1 MSVTSTRFIAFS
13 SKAVLCTSLK
23 NKSTATTIP
32 VAQKSNE
39 ELLVVVGGGAAGVF
53 GAIRAKSV
61 APNLNVVVFE
71 QGKPLSKVRVSGGG
85 RCNVTNGHCLDN
97 MILAENYPRG
107 HKEFR
112 GSFFNMHG
120 PVDTMTWFSD
130 HGVELKGIPI
140 SNSSSSIIDCLVS
153 ETRRT
158 GVSLQTGKV
167 VRTVSA
173 AGGKFHLSIENN
185 KVRSVEHIEADY
197 LLIASG
203 NSRQGYSLAS
213 QLGHSIVDPVPSLF
227 TFKTDDSQLTEL
239 SGVTFP
245 KVKAKLRLE
254 NVQRDMQQFTQIGP
268 MLVTHWGLSGP
279 VILRLSAWGA
289 RDLFSSGYKGTVTV
303 DFVPDLHV
311 EDVKSILTQHKNQF
325 AKQKLSNSYPSKF
338 GLVKRFW
345 HYMLGRQGTF
355 GDTLWASVPNNSLIS
370 IASLLKQCNFGVT
383 GKGQFKDEFVT
394 AGGVPLSEI
403 SLSTL
408 ESKMQSNLFFAGEVL
423 NVDGVT
429 GGFNFQGHRLW
440 FVLSCYPLDYFSR
453 NESDNSKCLFIMGFI
468 HIPLTKIKSF
478 LWNEDLV
485 RHLFDHQ
492 SAEAIMRIKWPRVD
506 CQDKLIWIGN
516 KTGVFSVKDCYL
528 AAFCEGSEDTS
539 DDIWDRLWK
548 LRIHERLKIFL
559 WRLLSGVL
567 PTNQKIFLKTGKG
580 VPECPLCG
588 AEEES
593 DFHLFKVCGAVR
605 GLAFSSLWG
614 CKLEAW
620 HFNGIKDWIGFCIN
634 PFKVF
639 LPDGLDKV
647 ALTTFLVCLFY
658 TTWSFRNEVVFGGK
672 RKMADYVNILN
683 DKVNEFLTGFLIDKD
698 KNPRLVTEFWKPPP
712 SDWCKINVDAAF
724 CEGNAALALIM
735 RNEQGRVLYLAS
747 KLVTAA
753 SSYEAELK
761 ALEWGFGLASENN
774 WSKIC
779 WSSDA
784 LVVVNEILSSETLF
798 HGMEDTLLFSVGI
811 S

>member
-32 VAQKSNE
+32 VAQ
-39 ELLVVVGGGAAGVF
+39 
-53 GAIRAKSV
+53 
-61 APNLNVVVFE
+61 
-71 QGKPLSKVRVSGGG
+71 KVRVSGGG

-130 HGVELKGIPI
+130 HGVELKVEDDGRVFPI

-245 KVKAKLRLE
+245 KVEAKLRLE

-394 AGGVPLSEI
+394 AGDLAEHNGKQNAVKFILRR
-403 SLSTL
+403 
-408 ESKMQSNLFFAGEVL
+408 EVL

-429 GGFNFQGHRLW
+429 GGFNFQRERVSVDECIVLKPEADRQHQLWEEAANGH
-440 FVLSCYPLDYFSR
+440 VY
-453 NESDNSKCLFIMGFI
+453 
-468 HIPLTKIKSF
+468 LTS
-478 LWNEDLV
+478 
-485 RHLFDHQ
+485 
-492 SAEAIMRIKWPRVD
+492 
-506 CQDKLIWIGN
+506 
-516 KTGVFSVKDCYL
+516 
-528 AAFCEGSEDTS
+528 
-539 DDIWDRLWK
+539 
-548 LRIHERLKIFL
+548 
-559 WRLLSGVL
+559 
-567 PTNQKIFLKTGKG
+567 
-580 VPECPLCG
+580 
-588 AEEES
+588 
-593 DFHLFKVCGAVR
+593 
-605 GLAFSSLWG
+605 
-614 CKLEAW
+614 
-620 HFNGIKDWIGFCIN
+620 
-634 PFKVF
+634 
-639 LPDGLDKV
+639 
-647 ALTTFLVCLFY
+647 
-658 TTWSFRNEVVFGGK
+658 
-672 RKMADYVNILN
+672 
-683 DKVNEFLTGFLIDKD
+683 
-698 KNPRLVTEFWKPPP
+698 
-712 SDWCKINVDAAF
+712 
-724 CEGNAALALIM
+724 
-735 RNEQGRVLYLAS
+735 
-747 KLVTAA
+747 
-753 SSYEAELK
+753 
-761 ALEWGFGLASENN
+761 
-774 WSKIC
+774 
-779 WSSDA
+779 
-784 LVVVNEILSSETLF
+784 
-798 HGMEDTLLFSVGI
+798 
-811 S
+811 